1 MEMSDKKSFP
11 NLKYLTF
18 YKTYFFNIFLNVIFK
33 TKQNDIHVHYTARYF
48 TSEFKKILYPNSRV
62 EKQRGNIRQLTYNSD
77 LFGKISELMRSN
89 LLQSPLLYNS
99 LPPHSY

>member
-48 TSEFKKILYPNSRV
+48 TSEFKKFCIQIHEWKSKEGILGS
-62 EKQRGNIRQLTYNSD
+62 
-77 LFGKISELMRSN
+77 
-89 LLQSPLLYNS
+89 
-99 LPPHSY
+99 

>member
-1 MEMSDKKSFP
+1 MVMSDKKSFP

-62 EKQRGNIRQLTYNSD
+62 EMQRGNIRQLTYNSD
-77 LFGKISELMRSN
+77 LFLKN
-89 LLQSPLLYNS
+89 LRVNEKQPLTVPFAL
-99 LPPHSY
+99 

>member
-48 TSEFKKILYPNSRV
+48 TSEF
-62 EKQRGNIRQLTYNSD
+62 
-77 LFGKISELMRSN
+77 
-89 LLQSPLLYNS
+89 
-99 LPPHSY
+99 